1 MACAT
6 APALHSSASWT
17 ASTVPSLRGGVSAHE
32 RVSLRYTQWRTS
44 LSNVVGCRAV
54 MSAENSRDVSPTS
67 SELKQ
72 NEGEPSSHVLAE
84 QRRRVGRGSRL
95 VGSGSAVPKHLITNE
110 DLSKFVDTSDEWISV
125 RTGIRNRRVLGE
137 EESVTSLSVE
147 ASRKALEMANVKPED
162 VDLLLLCTSTPDDLF
177 GSAPQ
182 VQKLLGCHNALAFD
196 LTAACSGFVLGL
208 VTATRFIR
216 GGGYENVL
224 VVGSDA
230 LSRYVDWT
238 DRGTCILFGDA
249 SGALLLQAATDDQDS
264 LLGFDLRS
272 DGNGHKHLHVTVDS
286 VAESSSSGAET
297 NGAAFLQPGKASY
310 ECLQMNGKEVF
321 KFAVR
326 AVPQVVEGALQ
337 EAGITGNDV
346 DWLLLHQANQRILD
360 SVSDRL
366 HIPSEKVISNLANY
380 GNTSAASIPLALDE
394 AVRSGKVKAGDV
406 VATAGFG
413 AGLTWGSAIVKW
425 ARTRLQLD
433 TRTWLNRDKQE
444 FPGLKL
450 WHQKTIKDGTF
461 QLRTASV

>member
-54 MSAENSRDVSPTS
+54 MSAENRDVSPTS

-380 GNTSAASIPLALDE
+380 GLA
-394 AVRSGKVKAGDV
+394 
-406 VATAGFG
+406 
-413 AGLTWGSAIVKW
+413 

>member
-54 MSAENSRDVSPTS
+54 MSAENRDVSPTS

-380 GNTSAASIPLALDE
+380 
-394 AVRSGKVKAGDV
+394 
-406 VATAGFG
+406 
-413 AGLTWGSAIVKW
+413 

>member
-1 MACAT
+1 MVSVCV
-6 APALHSSASWT
+6 L
-17 ASTVPSLRGGVSAHE
+17 GGANAYE
-32 RVSLRYTQWRTS
+32 RVSLGCSHWRATPS
-44 LSNVVGCRAV
+44 HVVGCRAV
-54 MSAENSRDVSPTS
+54 MSAENSRDVSLDS
-67 SELKQ
+67 SGLKQ
-72 NEGEPSSHVLAE
+72 NEGELSHQGGDE
-84 QRRRVGRGSRL
+84 QRRRVGRGSKL
-95 VGSGSAVPKHLITNE
+95 VGSGSAVPKKLISNE
-110 DLSKFVDTSDEWISV
+110 ELSKFVDTSDEWISV

-137 EESVTSLSVE
+137 NESVTSLSVE
-147 ASRKALEMANVKPED
+147 ASRKALEMANVNPED

-216 GGGYENVL
+216 GGGYQNVL
-224 VVGSDA
+224 VVGADA

-272 DGNGHKHLHVTVDS
+272 DGNGHKHLHVTIDNVLDD
-286 VAESSSSGAET
+286 SSSGADS
-297 NGAAFLQPGKASY
+297 NGSAFLKPRKASY

-326 AVPQVVEGALQ
+326 AVPQVVEGALH
-337 EAGITGNDV
+337 EAGLTGDNV

-413 AGLTWGSAIVKW
+413 AGLTWGSAIVRW
-425 ARTRLQLD
+425 
-433 TRTWLNRDKQE
+433 
-444 FPGLKL
+444 G
-450 WHQKTIKDGTF
+450 
-461 QLRTASV
+461 